1 MSRLFVFKLLSQS
14 SLYAMC
20 GFFHVFVLVVFSFAL
35 FFFFIKD
42 IEKYKNGVC
51 LCILVLVYPGW
62 PLKQSFLNFVS
73 FVA

>member
-14 SLYAMC
+14 SFYAMC
-20 GFFHVFVLVVFSFAL
+20 VFCHVFVLVVFSFT
-35 FFFFIKD
+35 FFFFIKN

-73 FVA
+73 LVA

>member
-1 MSRLFVFKLLSQS
+1 ML
-14 SLYAMC
+14 C
-20 GFFHVFVLVVFSFAL
+20 VFSVMFLFWLFSVLL
-35 FFFFIKD
+35 FFFFIKN

-73 FVA
+73 LVA

>member
-1 MSRLFVFKLLSQS
+1 ML
-14 SLYAMC
+14 C
-20 GFFHVFVLVVFSFAL
+20 VFSVMFL
-35 FFFFIKD
+35 FWLFSVLLYFFFFIKN

-73 FVA
+73 LVA